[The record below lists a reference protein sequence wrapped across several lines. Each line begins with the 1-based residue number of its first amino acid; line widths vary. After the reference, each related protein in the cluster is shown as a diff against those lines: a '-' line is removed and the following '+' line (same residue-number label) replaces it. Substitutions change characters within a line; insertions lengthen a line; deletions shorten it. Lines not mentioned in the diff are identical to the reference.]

1 MSTITLMDMPKN
13 TPKIAWKFIAQIQE
27 ENEQLKTDLDEQL
40 DINEER
46 SVEYHMFKT
55 AEFDTVRKENKELK
69 EKDKGWTQL
78 MKGAMGSGLVGKVE
92 KLTEENKELKKE
104 NEELKEEEELSDNLT
119 DKTYGELM
127 KLKKENKK
135 LKERVGYYSEH
146 NKKLNTDMEESEKYD
161 WKKKF
166 HHLNSRFIAL
176 ENIEKKLKEKNKG
189 YEALLRC
196 ESGVS
201 IERVIEIKKENKK
214 LKADLK
220 LFGEHY

>member
-13 TPKIAWKFIAQIQE
+13 TPKIAWSFIAQIQE
-27 ENEQLKTDLDEQL
+27 ENEKLKKEIGHLEDRAVSDY
-40 DINEER
+40 DF
-46 SVEYHMFKT
+46 HM
-55 AEFDTVRKENKELK
+55 NQYKELK
-69 EKDKGWTQL
+69 E
-78 MKGAMGSGLVGKVE
+78 
-92 KLTEENKELKKE
+92 ENKKLKE
-104 NEELKEEEELSDNLT
+104 EIEELKEEEELSDKLT

-214 LKADLK
+214 LKEDLK

>member
-69 EKDKGWTQL
+69 EKHKEWMELIRRQRQ
-78 MKGAMGSGLVGKVE
+78 GLTGKVE

-214 LKADLK
+214 LKEDLK